1 MEDNNE
7 GNENPDGDA
16 ALLLGINEN
25 NDNDDNQADEADE
38 DENENDGEADGEADA
53 DGGNNDNIMIDVDI
67 EEDEEDGDNDSTYD
81 GGVATNPDVNPEEAS
96 SKAKKHSSEC
106 DLLLYIYC
114 QEPIDVAPDHP
125 ILRPGVTVSIG
136 LDKTTK
142 LKAVFKQY
150 VDFCNSKSKTD
161 SPESD
166 STQIDV
172 QDLEFAF
179 CQLLNENDT
188 AETSALMKN
197 DRIRVRKVQ
206 KSERVIEAE
215 RKRAQRESDKVY
227 FQQMRH
233 LLPESCPTRLADVI
247 LDCQGKLVDNDGHC
261 QRVLSTTVRAHSSL
275 IRKRCPW
282 LMAIILK
289 ARQKAKQQLEQEET
303 QNSKTPDHSST
314 RATEI
319 ENDDEGETCNDNGQ
333 ANNNNSENDEKEI
346 ARGEEEISRAARI
359 DMEDDCSVDGNVNV
373 IIVDDDEDDSNHV
386 VSSSRHQIHSRPE
399 VDALTVVLS
408 EHSPEAVKILL
419 EYCYTN
425 RVVSLGHNAFVQA
438 CKTRPNKHNGPVP
451 PHPTTHSSNARKWP
465 NNGISTIPFSVAL
478 AAIRLAEEA
487 GMFRLSFMCEISAAQ
502 LVTTS
507 NVVEALTM
515 STRQKI
521 ISGNDL
527 SRLRKAAMD
536 VIFKRGRRGVSEIGR
551 SSCFKKALEE
561 ERSIIVPTL
570 LKGTMEAVAHW
581 EKAKGSKRDLSEISR
596 RSCFKDI
603 DSEDAYKRS
612 KERNRRRQDC
622 VEKDASKIHEQDDEH
637 LNDFS
642 DEPYDEF
649 SKSWAAGAGASKRSL
664 SRMVHHN
671 MDSIRRQTFSRV
683 EMNLPKPDKKRSRRS
698 RSDGFFANREK

>member
-1 MEDNNE
+1 MEGNIKR
-7 GNENPDGDA
+7 NENPGGDA
-16 ALLLGINEN
+16 FEDFGINEN
-25 NDNDDNQADEADE
+25 NNDNDNNADEADEVDE
-38 DENENDGEADGEADA
+38 DENENEGEGV
-53 DGGNNDNIMIDVDI
+53 GGHNNNIMIDIDL

-81 GGVATNPDVNPEEAS
+81 GGVVVNSEVNPDDAS

-136 LDKTTK
+136 LDKSTK

-150 VDFCNSKSKTD
+150 VDFCNGKSKTE
-161 SPESD
+161 PSD
-166 STQIDV
+166 CAKITV

-197 DRIRVRKVQ
+197 DRIRVRKVR
-206 KSERVIEAE
+206 KSERMIEAE
-215 RKRAQRESDKVY
+215 RKRAQRDADRVY

-247 LDCQGKLVDNDGHC
+247 LDCQGKLVDKNGRN
-261 QRVLSTTVRAHSSL
+261 QRVLSTTVRAHSSM

-282 LMAIILK
+282 LMAIIIQ
-289 ARQKAKQQLEQEET
+289 ARQKAKRQFEENEA
-303 QNSKTPDHSST
+303 QKCETPDHST

-319 ENDDEGETCNDNGQ
+319 ENYDEGENCNDNDQ
-333 ANNNNSENDEKEI
+333 ANDNGENELKEI
-346 ARGEEEISRAARI
+346 GRGEDDISRAAQI
-359 DMEDDCSVDGNVNV
+359 DMVVDSSEDGNVNV
-373 IIVDDDEDDSNHV
+373 IIVDDDEDDIGHV
-386 VSSSRHQIHSRPE
+386 VSSSHHQIHSRPE
-399 VDALTVVLS
+399 VDVLTVVLS

-451 PHPTTHSSNARKWP
+451 PYPTTHSSNAKKWP
-465 NNGISTIPFSVAL
+465 NNGIPIIPFSVAL

-487 GMFRLSFMCEISAAQ
+487 GMYRLSFMCEISAAH

-527 SRLRKAAMD
+527 PRLRKATMD
-536 VIFKRGRRGVSEIGR
+536 IILRRGRRGVSEIGR

-570 LKGTMEAVAHW
+570 LQVTMEAVAHW
-581 EKAKGSKRDLSEISR
+581 EKARGTKRDFSEISHR
-596 RSCFKDI
+596 TFKDI
-603 DSEDAYKRS
+603 DREDSNKRA
-612 KERNRRRQDC
+612 KERNRRRQDL
-622 VEKDASKIHEQDDEH
+622 VEKDPNKIREQDDKI

-642 DEPYDEF
+642 DEPYDEDHF
-649 SKSWAAGAGASKRSL
+649 KSWAAEAGASKRSL
-664 SRMVHHN
+664 RRMVHHN
-671 MDSIRRQTFSRV
+671 MDSIRRQTVSRV
-683 EMNLPKPDKKRSRRS
+683 EMNLSKPSKKRSSRSTS
-698 RSDGFFANREK
+698 RSDGFFCNNK

>member
-1 MEDNNE
+1 MEGNNE
-7 GNENPDGDA
+7 QNNNPGGV
-16 ALLLGINEN
+16 ALEELEN
-25 NDNDDNQADEADE
+25 NDNNNNHADEVDE
-38 DENENDGEADGEADA
+38 DENENEG
-53 DGGNNDNIMIDVDI
+53 DGGDNNNIMIDIDL
-67 EEDEEDGDNDSTYD
+67 EEDEEEDGDNDSTYD
-81 GGVATNPDVNPEEAS
+81 GGVAVNPEVKPDEAS

-114 QEPIDVAPDHP
+114 QEPIDMAPDHP

-150 VDFCNSKSKTD
+150 VDFCNSKSRME
-161 SPESD
+161 SPD
-166 STQIDV
+166 STKIDV

-197 DRIRVRKVQ
+197 DRIRVRKVR
-206 KSERVIEAE
+206 KSERMIEAD
-215 RKRAQRESDKVY
+215 RKRAQRDADRMY

-247 LDCQGKLVDNDGHC
+247 LDCQGKQVDKHGRN
-261 QRVLSTTVRAHSSL
+261 QRVLSTTVRAHSSM

-282 LMAIILK
+282 LMAIILQ
-289 ARQKAKQQLEQEET
+289 ARHKSKRKFEEEHAH
-303 QNSKTPDHSST
+303 KCETPDPSLT

-319 ENDDEGETCNDNGQ
+319 ENDDEGENCNDNG
-333 ANNNNSENDEKEI
+333 ENEEKEI
-346 ARGEEEISRAARI
+346 GLGEDEMNRAAQI
-359 DMEDDCSVDGNVNV
+359 DMVDDSSEDGNVNV
-373 IIVDDDEDDSNHV
+373 IIVDDDEDDSGHI
-386 VSSSRHQIHSRPE
+386 VSSSRHQIHSRPQ
-399 VDALTVVLS
+399 VDVLTVVLS
-408 EHSPEAVKILL
+408 EYSPEAVKILL

-451 PHPTTHSSNARKWP
+451 PYPTTHSSNAKKWP
-465 NNGISTIPFSVAL
+465 NNGIPIIPFSVAL
-478 AAIRLAEEA
+478 AAIRLAEQA
-487 GMFRLSFMCEISAAQ
+487 GMYRLSFMCEISAAQ

-527 SRLRKAAMD
+527 PRLRKATMD
-536 VIFKRGRRGVSEIGR
+536 MILRRGRRGVSEIGR
-551 SSCFKKALEE
+551 SSCFQKALEE

-570 LKGTMEAVAHW
+570 LQGTMETVALL
-581 EKAKGSKRDLSEISR
+581 EKAKGAKRDFSEISHR
-596 RSCFKDI
+596 TFKDI
-603 DSEDAYKRS
+603 DREDSYKRA
-612 KERNRRRQDC
+612 KERNRRRLDW
-622 VEKDASKIHEQDDEH
+622 VEKDPSKIREQDDEN

-642 DEPYDEF
+642 DEPYDEDHF
-649 SKSWAAGAGASKRSL
+649 KSWAAGAGASKRSL
-664 SRMVHHN
+664 RRMVHYN
-671 MDSIRRQTFSRV
+671 MDSIRRQTFSKV
-683 EMNLPKPDKKRSRRS
+683 EMNLSKPNKKRSSRS
-698 RSDGFFANREK
+698 SNRSDGFFFNRDK